1 MEFTNKTVVITG
13 AARGMGFGAAQ
24 AFAREGANLVLVDL
38 EKDKVEA
45 AAREMKLPHERYLAV
60 DANVSN
66 SADVHKYVSRAVE
79 KFGRIDVLFSNA
91 GISGRDKLLTE
102 ITDDE
107 FDACINVN
115 LKGCFYA
122 LRETLPV
129 MKKQGGGSIIINA
142 ALGAL
147 RVLPL
152 MTEYAAAKAGML
164 SLMRSAAIENA
175 QFNIR
180 VNAICPGPINT
191 AMLANFEI
199 AQGITDENRAE
210 KLAQLLPMKRY
221 GTLEELA
228 NLVLFLGSDKSGYV
242 NGETVRIDGG
252 LGI

>member
-1 MEFTNKTVVITG
+1 MEFKNKTVIITG
-13 AARGMGFGAAQ
+13 AARGMGFGAAK
-24 AFAREGANLVLVDL
+24 AFAKEGANLVLVDL
-38 EKDKVEA
+38 KQENVEEA
-45 AAREMKLPHERYLAV
+45 ARKIGLSPERYLAIGA
-60 DANVSN
+60 DVSK
-66 SADVHKYVSRAVE
+66 SSDVHKYVSEAVE
-79 KFGRIDVLFSNA
+79 KFKRIDVLFSNA
-91 GISGRDKLLTE
+91 GISGKDKLLTE

-107 FDACINVN
+107 FERCINVN

-129 MKKQGGGSIIINA
+129 MQKQGSGSIIINA

-152 MTEYAAAKAGML
+152 MTEYAAAKSGML
-164 SLMRSAAIENA
+164 SLMRSAAVENA
-175 QFNIR
+175 KYNIR

-199 AQGITDENRAE
+199 AQGITDENRTE

-228 NLVLFLGSDKSGYV
+228 DLVLFLGSDKSSYV